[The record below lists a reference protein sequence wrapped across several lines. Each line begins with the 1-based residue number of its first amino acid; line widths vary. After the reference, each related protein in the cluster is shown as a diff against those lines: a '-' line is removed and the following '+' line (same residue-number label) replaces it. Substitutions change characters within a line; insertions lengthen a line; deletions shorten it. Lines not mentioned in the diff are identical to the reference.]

1 MPRAYGGD
9 TGTVRDPAVLLPAL
23 ARKPRA
29 WGESPI
35 RADFPDRLR
44 LRIDTMDSKE
54 RQRTLR
60 LIHRTAGDGGFE
72 AAVAA
77 AEHCLLSSC
86 GSPLWRV
93 VSVRKS
99 GGN

>member
-44 LRIDTMDSKE
+44 LVFVQLFVEVLVM
-54 RQRTLR
+54 
-60 LIHRTAGDGGFE
+60 
-72 AAVAA
+72 
-77 AEHCLLSSC
+77 
-86 GSPLWRV
+86 
-93 VSVRKS
+93 
-99 GGN
+99 